1 MSDLQRGSE
10 SMRPVRTV
18 FAGQSRLKS
27 LSQRINRCIPVSCVI
42 IIPQAIRV
50 TLFVHEQECY
60 LGTHVS
66 FVLQFHGR

>member
-1 MSDLQRGSE
+1 MSNLQRRSE

-18 FAGQSRLKS
+18 FAGQSQLES
-27 LSQRINRCIPVSCVI
+27 LSRKINRCIPVSCVI
-42 IIPQAIRV
+42 IIPQAICV

-66 FVLQFHGR
+66 FVLQFHSR